1 MQAMY
6 DAMAYLWMIPVI
18 PIIAGF
24 ITFIFG
30 PRFLRSQAHLPCI
43 IAGLISF
50 VLSLVVLNDVVKAI
64 KSSDISNPS
73 SVAVS
78 YFEWFRTGDPNLVG
92 ESLKKAGSL
101 KAEFSLRLDPL
112 SAGMIVM
119 VTFLGTIIAV
129 FSTGYMR
136 DHHGNIDPGYPRFF
150 GSVALFLG
158 SMLILVL
165 ADNVL
170 LLYAGWEGVG
180 LCSYLL
186 IGFWFEKPSA
196 CKAARKAFLVTRLGD
211 VALFLGFALLWVSSG
226 YRLDFDGL
234 LKLDNYDSGI
244 GLACLLIFLG
254 ACGKSAQ
261 FPLHVW
267 LPDAMEGPS
276 PVSALIHAATM
287 VTAGVY
293 LLARFMPL
301 FSSLPEVQMVVIGV
315 GAFTSLLAALIA
327 LTQTDLKRILAYS
340 TMSQL
345 GYMFMA
351 LGAGI
356 DIKTDLPM
364 LALSAAIFHLLT
376 HAFFK
381 ALLFLSAGSVM
392 HSMHDVIDLRRIGG
406 LRKVLPLTHFG
417 FLFGALA
424 LAGVPPFAGFWSKDE
439 ILSVVHETSKTS
451 MYPGFYILMWAVGI
465 FVAFLTAFYTFRAYF
480 LTFWGDLK
488 LPDEC
493 HGEVHESPKSMTY
506 PLLLLSVF
514 ALGIGFLLS
523 NFTPFSIENF
533 LGNIPGYSLKGHHS
547 HDWLTVGL
555 ATFAGLFGLTLAFV
569 FYGKGSASISEQTS
583 AKSNF
588 AIELSK
594 NKFFFDE
601 IYTKVLITPLTFV
614 FYCARIFDQY
624 ILDGIIDLI
633 AHIPKMFAQLFRPI
647 QNGLVQFYALAMILA
662 VTVFLI
668 ALARSM

>member
-1 MQAMY
+1 MYEAMG
-6 DAMAYLWMIPVI
+6 YLWMIPVI
-18 PIIAGF
+18 PFVAGI

-30 PRFLRSQAHLPCI
+30 PGLLRSQSHLPCI
-43 IAGLISF
+43 IGGLVSF
-50 VLSLVVLNDVVKAI
+50 ALSLSALLDVNKAAQS
-64 KSSDISNPS
+64 KDLSNPA
-73 SVAVS
+73 SVSVS

-92 ESLKKAGSL
+92 ENLKKVGSV
-101 KAEFSLRLDPL
+101 KADLSFRLDPL
-112 SAGMIVM
+112 SSSMIVM
-119 VTFLGTIIAV
+119 VTFLGTLIAI
-129 FSTGYMR
+129 FSTGYMK
-136 DHHGNIDPGYPRFF
+136 DHHGHNDPGYPRFF
-150 GSVALFLG
+150 ASVSLFLG
-158 SMLILVL
+158 SMLLLVL
-165 ADNVL
+165 ADNSL

-186 IGFWFEKPSA
+186 IGFWFERPSA
-196 CKAARKAFLVTRLGD
+196 CNAARKAFLVTRLGD

-226 YRLDFDGL
+226 YRVDFDGL
-234 LKLDNYDSGI
+234 LEIKNYDSSL
-244 GLACLLIFLG
+244 GLACLLLFVG

-301 FSSLPEVQMVVIGV
+301 FATVPDVQMVVIGV
-315 GAFTSLLAALIA
+315 GTFTSLLAALIA

-351 LGAGI
+351 LGCGVDMASP
-356 DIKTDLPM
+356 LPM
-364 LALSAAIFHLLT
+364 LALTAAMFHLLT

-381 ALLFLSAGSVM
+381 ALLFLSAGNVM

-406 LRKVLPLTHFG
+406 LRKVLPYTHFV

-439 ILSVVHETSKTS
+439 VLSVIHKASATSKF
-451 MYPGFYILMWAVGI
+451 PWFYILMWATGI
-465 FVAFLTAFYTFRAYF
+465 FVAFLTSFYTFRAYF
-480 LTFWGDLK
+480 LAFWGDLK
-488 LPDEC
+488 LPEEC
-493 HGEVHESPKSMTY
+493 HGEAHESPKIMII
-506 PLLLLSVF
+506 PLVILSLF
-514 ALGIGFLLS
+514 AVGIGFILS
-523 NFTPFSIENF
+523 NATPFSIGKLLEN
-533 LGNIPGYSLKGHHS
+533 LPGYGVLENHE
-547 HDWLTVGL
+547 HDLLTMTI
-555 ATFAGLFGLTLAFV
+555 ATSAGVAGLVLSFV
-569 FYGKGSASISEQTS
+569 FYGTGKVILTDHLVP
-583 AKSNF
+583 KTNF
-588 AIELSK
+588 LVNLSR

-601 IYTKVLITPLTFV
+601 IYDRILISPLTFV
-614 FYCARIFDQY
+614 FYCVRIFDQY
-624 ILDGIIDLI
+624 ILDGLVDLV
-633 AHIPKMFAQLFRPI
+633 AHMPRVFALAFRPI

-668 ALARSM
+668 ALARLM

>member
-1 MQAMY
+1 MY

-18 PIIAGF
+18 PIVAGF
-24 ITFIFG
+24 ITFIIG
-30 PRFLRSQAHLPCI
+30 PGLLRSQAHLPCI

-50 VLSLVVLNDVVKAI
+50 VLSTMVLNDVVKAI
-64 KSSDISNPS
+64 QTSDISNPS

-78 YFEWFRTGDPNLVG
+78 YFEWFRTGDPNLIG
-92 ESLKKAGSL
+92 ENFKKAGSL

-112 SAGMIVM
+112 SSAMIVM
-119 VTFLGTIIAV
+119 VTFLGTLIAV

-150 GSVALFLG
+150 ASVSLFLG
-158 SMLILVL
+158 AMLILVL
-165 ADNVL
+165 ADNAL

-211 VALFLGFALLWVSSG
+211 VALFLGFASLWVSSG
-226 YRLDFDGL
+226 YRLDFEGL
-234 LKLDNYDSGI
+234 LNLENYDSGV
-244 GLACLLIFLG
+244 GLACFLIFLG

-301 FSSLPEVQMVVIGV
+301 FASVPEVQMVVIGI

-351 LGAGI
+351 LGSGI
-356 DIKTDLPM
+356 DIKSALPM
-364 LALSAAIFHLLT
+364 LAVSAAIFHLLT

-406 LRKVLPLTHFG
+406 LRKVLPLTHIG

-424 LAGVPPFAGFWSKDE
+424 LAGLPPFAGFWSKDE
-439 ILSVVHETSKTS
+439 ILSVIHETSKHS
-451 MYPGFYILMWAVGI
+451 NHPWFYILMWATGI

-480 LTFWGDLK
+480 LTFWGILK
-488 LPDEC
+488 LPEEC
-493 HGEVHESPKSMTY
+493 HGEVHECPKSMTY

-514 ALGIGFLLS
+514 AIGIGFVLS
-523 NFTPFSIENF
+523 NFTSLSIEKF
-533 LGNIPGYSLKGHHS
+533 LSNIPGYSVLAHHS
-547 HDWLTVGL
+547 HDWLTVGF
-555 ATFAGLFGLTLAFV
+555 ATSSGLAGLVLAFV
-569 FYGKGSASISEQTS
+569 FYSKGSVTISEQAS

-588 AIELSK
+588 AIELSR

-601 IYTKVLITPLTFV
+601 IYNKLLIAPLTLV

-624 ILDGIIDLI
+624 ILDGIVDLI

>member
-1 MQAMY
+1 MY
-6 DAMAYLWMIPVI
+6 DAMAYLWMIPLI
-18 PIIAGF
+18 PIIAGL
-24 ITFIFG
+24 ITFIIG
-30 PRFLRSQAHLPCI
+30 PSLLRSQSHLPCI
-43 IAGLISF
+43 LAGLISF
-50 VLSLVVLNDVVKAI
+50 VMSFMVLNDVVKAT
-64 KSSDISNPS
+64 KTYDLSNPS

-92 ESLKKAGSL
+92 ESFKKAGSL

-112 SAGMIVM
+112 SSSMIVM
-119 VTFLGTIIAV
+119 VTFLGTLIAV

-150 GSVALFLG
+150 GSVSLFLG

-211 VALFLGFALLWVSSG
+211 VALFLGFASLWVSSG
-226 YRLDFDGL
+226 YRLDFEGL
-234 LKLDNYDSGI
+234 LNLENYDTSV
-244 GLACLLIFLG
+244 GLACFLIFLG

-301 FSSLPEVQMVVIGV
+301 FASVPEVQMTVIGI

-356 DIKTDLPM
+356 DIKTALPM
-364 LALSAAIFHLLT
+364 LAVSAAIFHLLT

-406 LRKVLPLTHFG
+406 LRKVLPLTHIG
-417 FLFGALA
+417 FLCGSLA

-439 ILSVVHETSKTS
+439 VLSVIHETSKNS
-451 MYPGFYILMWAVGI
+451 NYPWFYILMWAIGI
-465 FVAFLTAFYTFRAYF
+465 FVAFLTAFYTFRAYL
-480 LTFWGDLK
+480 LTFWGELK
-488 LPDEC
+488 LPEEC
-493 HGEVHESPKSMTY
+493 HGEVHESPKVMTY

-514 ALGIGFLLS
+514 AIGIGFGLS
-523 NFTPFSIENF
+523 NLTPFSIERF
-533 LGNIPGYSLKGHHS
+533 LANIPGYNVQTHHE
-547 HDWLTVGL
+547 HDWLTMGFATSAGLVGL
-555 ATFAGLFGLTLAFV
+555 VLSFV
-569 FYGKGSASISEQTS
+569 FYGKGSVTISEQS
-583 AKSNF
+583 LSKSNF
-588 AIELSK
+588 LIELSK

-601 IYTKVLITPLTFV
+601 IYNKLLIVPLSLF

-624 ILDGIIDLI
+624 ILDGIVDLI

>member
-1 MQAMY
+1 MY
-6 DAMAYLWMIPVI
+6 DAMAYLWMIPVF
-18 PIIAGF
+18 PIVAGF
-24 ITFIFG
+24 ITFIIG
-30 PRFLRSQAHLPCI
+30 PKVLRSQAHLPCI
-43 IAGLISF
+43 IAGFISF
-50 VLSLVVLNDVVKAI
+50 ILSLMVLNDVVKAI
-64 KSSDISNPS
+64 QTSDKANPS

-92 ESLKKAGSL
+92 ENFKKAGAL

-112 SAGMIVM
+112 SSAMIVM
-119 VTFLGTIIAV
+119 VTFLGTLIAV

-136 DHHGNIDPGYPRFF
+136 DHHGHIDPGYPRFF
-150 GSVALFLG
+150 ASVSLFLG

-211 VALFLGFALLWVSSG
+211 VALFLGFASLWVSSG

-234 LKLDNYDSGI
+234 LKLDNYDSGV
-244 GLACLLIFLG
+244 GLACFLMFLG

-301 FSSLPEVQMVVIGV
+301 FASVPEVQMVVIAV
-315 GAFTSLLAALIA
+315 GTFTSLLAALIA

-356 DIKTDLPM
+356 NPYSALPM
-364 LALSAAIFHLLT
+364 LAVSAAIFHLLT

-406 LRKVLPLTHFG
+406 LRKVLPLTHIG
-417 FLFGALA
+417 FLCGALA
-424 LAGVPPFAGFWSKDE
+424 LAGLPPFAGFWSKDE
-439 ILSVVHETSKTS
+439 ILSVIHETSKAS
-451 MYPGFYILMWAVGI
+451 NYPWFYILMWAIGI

-480 LTFWGDLK
+480 LTFWGVLK
-488 LPDEC
+488 LPEEC
-493 HGEVHESPKSMTY
+493 HGEVHESPKSMTL
-506 PLLLLSVF
+506 PLMLLSLF
-514 ALGIGFLLS
+514 ALGIGFGLS
-523 NFTPFSIENF
+523 NFTPFSIETF
-533 LGNIPGYSLKGHHS
+533 LGKIPGYLIQDHHS
-547 HDWLTVGL
+547 HDWLTVGF
-555 ATFAGLFGLTLAFV
+555 ATFAGLAGLILAFV
-569 FYGKGSASISEQTS
+569 FYGSGNVTISEQ
-583 AKSNF
+583 AIGKSNF

-601 IYTKVLITPLTFV
+601 IYNKLLIAPLNLI

-624 ILDGIIDLI
+624 ILDGIVDLI
-633 AHIPKMFAQLFRPI
+633 AHIPKIFAQLFRPI